1 MLYSARPFADKA
13 GMCGY
18 RMQDEDEQE
27 IGNSGVNTVFPCVVL
42 LIAVVSTAANSR
54 CENTLI

>member
-1 MLYSARPFADKA
+1 MLYSARPFADKP

-27 IGNSGVNTVFPCVVL
+27 VGNSGVNAVCPC
-42 LIAVVSTAANSR
+42 AVSCMTGVYITAKRR
-54 CENTLI
+54 CESTLI